1 MSATKTICSSDTAG
15 NVNVGNLTVG
25 SIVRAS
31 LSIGSHPAIV
41 LSTEQEIEDTGTVF
55 VVAIS
60 SNTTLSLPEDLIEVT
75 RGLGMKKK
83 CFVQCGVVEMLPR
96 NQVAPTGRKAWGTFL
111 EQVRKQVRI
120 ATDRAK
126 KSTPS

>member
-1 MSATKTICSSDTAG
+1 M
-15 NVNVGNLTVG
+15 G

-41 LSTEQEIEDTGTVF
+41 LNSKQEIEGTETVF

-60 SNTTLSLPEDLIEVT
+60 SNTTLSLPEDLIEVP

-96 NQVAPTGRKAWGTFL
+96 NQVAPTGRKAWGAFL
-111 EQVRKQVRI
+111 ERVRKQVRI
-120 ATDRAK
+120 AADRAK
-126 KSTPS
+126 KSTQS